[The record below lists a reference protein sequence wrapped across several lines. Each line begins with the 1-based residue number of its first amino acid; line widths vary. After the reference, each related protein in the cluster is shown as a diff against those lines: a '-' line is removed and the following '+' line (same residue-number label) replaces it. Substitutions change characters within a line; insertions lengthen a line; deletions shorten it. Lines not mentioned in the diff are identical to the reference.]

1 MKVSMLL
8 KSTILG
14 SAIAISGF
22 SFAADLD
29 MSVDAND
36 VAIQGYD
43 SVSYFSQS
51 KPVKGSSEFTA
62 THKNAIYYF
71 SSAENRDTFRAN
83 PAKYAPQ
90 YGGYCAMGVA
100 LEKKFETDPNAWHI
114 ADGKLYLNLNKDI
127 QKTWLKNVTGN
138 ITTSEVNWP
147 EIKFKDAAELN
158 AL

>member
-1 MKVSMLL
+1 MSFSTVL
-8 KSTILG
+8 KSAVLG
-14 SAIAISGF
+14 SAIALSSF
-22 SFAADLD
+22 SFAADID

-36 VAIQGYD
+36 IAIKGYD
-43 SVSYFSQS
+43 TVSYFTQS
-51 KPVKGSSEFTA
+51 TPVKGSHEFTA

-100 LEKKFETDPNAWHI
+100 LEKKFETDPNAWRI
-114 ADGKLYLNLNKDI
+114 VDGKLYLNLNKDI
-127 QKTWLKNVTGN
+127 QKKWLTDVPGH
-138 ITTSEVNWP
+138 ISTSEQNWP
-147 EIKFKDAAELN
+147 EIKFTDAAKLN